1 MFQAN
6 ASLIP
11 DTSNPFLSDLVD
23 FSNGYTNHSTI
34 SRGLASRQTILSLFR
49 LNKLQPL
56 HWSDEQ
62 FPSHTIPQ
70 IFCREFLNLMNGK
83 VESLK
88 LMYHIC
94 KDKYHF
100 TRFFFHLVLYL
111 SCGMATKT
119 SKIKRALWLC
129 HIVPNWQCFLF
140 HATISWFKIF
150 N

>member
-23 FSNGYTNHSTI
+23 FSNSHTNQSTI
-34 SRGLASRQTILSLFR
+34 SCGLASRQTILSLFR

-56 HWSDEQ
+56 HWSDKQ

-70 IFCREFLNLMNGK
+70 ICCRGCLNLMNRK
-83 VESLK
+83 LK

-100 TRFFFHLVLYL
+100 TRIFFHLVLHL
-111 SCGMATKT
+111 FCGMATNT
-119 SKIKRALWLC
+119 LKIKRALWLR
-129 HIVPNWQCFLF
+129 HMLPIWQCFLF
-140 HATISWFKIF
+140 HATIS
-150 N
+150 